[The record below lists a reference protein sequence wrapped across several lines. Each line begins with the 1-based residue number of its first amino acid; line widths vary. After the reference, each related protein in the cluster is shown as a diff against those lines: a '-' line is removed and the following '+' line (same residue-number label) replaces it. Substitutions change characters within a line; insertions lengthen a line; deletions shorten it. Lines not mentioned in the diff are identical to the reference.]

1 MDPRDRDLA
10 HRRARDGDVI
20 RRFRTL
26 IHSDRGAS
34 VNLLL
39 IHTVGAKSGV
49 PRVTPLTC
57 APVREG
63 WLVAAAKAGS
73 PRNPGWY
80 HNAVARPDLTVE
92 VAGEGAVPVRAIPVH
107 GRERDRAWQRLLEVN
122 PRLRGYEMRTTRLI
136 PVLRLVRR

>member
-10 HRRARDGDVI
+10 HRRARDGEVI
-20 RRFRTL
+20 REFRSS
-26 IHSDRGAS
+26 IRSDRRAP

-57 APVREG
+57 ALSREG

-73 PRNPGWY
+73 ARNPGWY
-80 HNAVARPDLTVE
+80 HNAVAHPDLTVE
-92 VAGEGAVPVRAIPVH
+92 VAGEGAVPVRAVELH
-107 GRERDRAWQRLLEVN
+107 GRARDLAWRRLLEVN
-122 PRLRGYEMRTTRLI
+122 PRLRGYARRTTRSI
-136 PVLRLVRR
+136 PVLRLMRR